1 MHVLFKE
8 AGEVL
13 GIRGRVTGS
22 GVGGKGAAAVLISIL
37 INNGNIGGT
46 GLDGILGPSFGI
58 NMAQLSI
65 VRKMGIENQGIA

>member
-1 MHVLFKE
+1 M
-8 AGEVL
+8 
-13 GIRGRVTGS
+13 S

-65 VRKMGIENQGIA
+65 VREMGIENQWIA